1 MPGDTDELAEAE
13 ARAEA
18 ARARADRL
26 RQLADATSND
36 TDGEAVATQPVRWRP
51 QRPHRPSRRALAVS
65 AAVVVICA
73 ALGASGYLVWHHRE
87 VVQQRRHTAEF
98 AAAARNA
105 VLTMMSMD
113 PDKARDEMQRFA
125 DDSTGLFKAGIL
137 MGAEKAIT
145 ALQQSN
151 VSSKGT
157 VKADAVESATEDSAV
172 VLLVAKTEFSRPGQA
187 KPETRSLLLAVTV
200 KREGGQPKI
209 SRVEFV
215 P

>member
-18 ARARADRL
+18 ARARANRL
-26 RQLADATSND
+26 RQLADATAND
-36 TDGEAVATQPVRWRP
+36 TDGEAVATPPVRWRL

-65 AAVVVICA
+65 TAVVVICA
-73 ALGASGYLVWHHRE
+73 ALGASGYLAWHHRE

-187 KPETRSLLLAVTV
+187 KPETRSLRLAVTV
-200 KREGGQPKI
+200 KQEGGQPKI

>member
-1 MPGDTDELAEAE
+1 MPGDAHELALAE
-13 ARAEA
+13 DRAQA

-26 RQLADATSND
+26 RQLADAASSDSGTGAQTAAMPS
-36 TDGEAVATQPVRWRP
+36 ARW
-51 QRPHRPSRRALAVS
+51 RPHRPSRRALAVT
-65 AAVVVICA
+65 AAILIIGA
-73 ALGASGYLVWHHRE
+73 ALTTSGYVAWHHRE
-87 VVQQRRHTAEF
+87 VLQQRRHTAEF
-98 AAAARNA
+98 ATAARNA

-125 DDSTGLFKAGIL
+125 DDTTGLFKAGIL

-151 VSSKGT
+151 VTSKGT
-157 VKADAVESATEDSAV
+157 VTADAVESATEDSAV
-172 VLLVAKTEFSRPGQA
+172 VLLVARTEFSRPGQA
-187 KPETRSLLLAVTV
+187 KPETRSLRLVVTV
-200 KREGGQPKI
+200 QRDGGQPKI

>member
-1 MPGDTDELAEAE
+1 
-13 ARAEA
+13 
-18 ARARADRL
+18 
-26 RQLADATSND
+26 
-36 TDGEAVATQPVRWRP
+36 
-51 QRPHRPSRRALAVS
+51 
-65 AAVVVICA
+65 
-73 ALGASGYLVWHHRE
+73 
-87 VVQQRRHTAEF
+87 
-98 AAAARNA
+98 
-105 VLTMMSMD
+105 MMSMD

-187 KPETRSLLLAVTV
+187 KPETRSLRLAVTV
-200 KREGGQPKI
+200 KQEGGQPKI

>member
-1 MPGDTDELAEAE
+1 MPGDADELALAE
-13 ARAEA
+13 ARAES
-18 ARARADRL
+18 ARARATRL
-26 RQLADATSND
+26 RQLADAASNSAAE
-36 TDGEAVATQPVRWRP
+36 EAIATPSVRW
-51 QRPHRPSRRALAVS
+51 RPHRPSRRALAAT
-65 AAVVVICA
+65 AAIIVICA
-73 ALGASGYLVWHHRE
+73 ALTASGYVAWHHRE
-87 VVQQRRHTAEF
+87 VLQQRRHTAEF
-98 AAAARNA
+98 ATAARNA

-137 MGAEKAIT
+137 IGAEKAIT

-187 KPETRSLLLAVTV
+187 KPDTRSRRLVVTV
-200 KREGGQPKI
+200 QREGGQPKI

>member
-1 MPGDTDELAEAE
+1 MPGNSHELALAE
-13 ARAEA
+13 ARAQA

-26 RQLADATSND
+26 RQLADAASSESD
-36 TDGEAVATQPVRWRP
+36 TRAETAATPTTRW
-51 QRPHRPSRRALAVS
+51 RPHRPSRRALAVT
-65 AAVVVICA
+65 AAILVIGA
-73 ALGASGYLVWHHRE
+73 TLAASGGVAWHHRK

-98 AAAARNA
+98 ATAARNA

-125 DDSTGLFKAGIL
+125 DDTTGLFKAGIL

-151 VSSKGT
+151 VTSKGIVT
-157 VKADAVESATEDSAV
+157 ADAVESATEDSAV
-172 VLLVAKTEFSRPGQA
+172 VLLVARTEFSRPGQA
-187 KPETRSLLLAVTV
+187 KPETRSLRLVVTV
-200 KREGGQPKI
+200 QRDGGQPKI

>member
-1 MPGDTDELAEAE
+1 MPGDAHELALAE
-13 ARAEA
+13 ARAQA

-26 RQLADATSND
+26 RQLADAASSESGTGAQ
-36 TDGEAVATQPVRWRP
+36 TAATPSARW
-51 QRPHRPSRRALAVS
+51 RPHRPSRRALAVTAS
-65 AAVVVICA
+65 ILIIGATLA
-73 ALGASGYLVWHHRE
+73 ASGGVAWHHRT
-87 VVQQRRHTAEF
+87 VVQQRQHTAEF
-98 AAAARNA
+98 ATAARNA

-125 DDSTGLFKAGIL
+125 DDTTGLFKAGIL

-151 VSSKGT
+151 VTSKGT
-157 VKADAVESATEDSAV
+157 VTADAVESATEDSAV
-172 VLLVAKTEFSRPGQA
+172 VLLVARTEFSRPGQA
-187 KPETRSLLLAVTV
+187 KPETRSLRLVVTV
-200 KREGGQPKI
+200 QRDGGQPKI